1 MRQRGLA
8 EPVGGGAEA
17 RVQPAQGTGYRTRGP
32 GCGWAGPWG
41 ERHRL
46 GMVACTRG
54 RGLGSSCVH
63 GQGPGSRKAGK
74 APSLHLWGGGQLPVP
89 PWGPGPPSGHCR
101 LGGRAIILSPAASP
115 GVSEGGAPERSLE
128 FPGPRCQGPHL
139 AAGCTQREA
148 GLWRGA
154 QARPGHGLPAQGA
167 LQRPCGLPWAWAR
180 GRLQGEQTSQQT
192 NTLGCCMGV
201 RITKP
206 GGRGGRCP
214 ARWGSG
220 RDGKVCATGENVHSP
235 SGYGGNQDRH
245 SPELAMGVGVAVADH
260 TTATWRQK
268 EPYARAERKASR
280 GGALRGGPRGEP
292 AGRRAQLVQRPC
304 GRKKVRKTQGC
315 GLPQRH
321 K

>member
-206 GGRGGRCP
+206 GGARREVPCQVGLGQGRQGVCHWGERTQSQRLRREPRQAQPRAGDGGGGGGGRPHNSNLATEGTLCQGREEGKP
-214 ARWGSG
+214 RGST
-220 RDGKVCATGENVHSP
+220 A
-235 SGYGGNQDRH
+235 GGAPRR
-245 SPELAMGVGVAVADH
+245 ACW
-260 TTATWRQK
+260 TAGT
-268 EPYARAERKASR
+268 ARAKA
-280 GGALRGGPRGEP
+280 LW
-292 AGRRAQLVQRPC
+292 
-304 GRKKVRKTQGC
+304 
-315 GLPQRH
+315 
-321 K
+321 